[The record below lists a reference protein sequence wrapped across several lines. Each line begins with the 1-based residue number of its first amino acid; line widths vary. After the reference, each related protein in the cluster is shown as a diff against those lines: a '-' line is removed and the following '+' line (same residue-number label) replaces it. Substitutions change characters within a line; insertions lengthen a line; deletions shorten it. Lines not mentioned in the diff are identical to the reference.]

1 MTCDDRDEIIKDENL
16 FDDASPTGGAL
27 TLKGLDETV
36 DGAALLDE
44 VRAVIA
50 KYVVLPS
57 VEVLVAITLWI
68 FATHAVS
75 VLEHATRLCIHSPVK
90 RCGKSRL
97 LEVIAGLVHHPLE
110 TTNISVPALF
120 RIIESAGEQ
129 PPTLILDEADRIFG
143 SAKKD
148 DDAAALVGLLNNG
161 FRRGSDTWRCVGP
174 RQVPTP
180 FSNFGFAAIAGI
192 GRLPD
197 TIEDRGINAT
207 MLRRLVHEYVEKFR
221 LRTDVPLLHALRE
234 RIAAWVAVNLDAIEA
249 AVLDESNVPPELEDR
264 QQDAWEPL
272 IAVAV
277 VAGGEWPRLAR
288 EAALRLT
295 RETAEDDKDQSLEI
309 RLLGDVRSVIN
320 SAPQVGFISTS
331 ALLASLRK
339 IDDAP
344 WADFDFTARKVA
356 LRLGKFGI
364 KPRRNPSGTERG
376 YYFGDFRDA
385 FSRYLP
391 SEPSDPSETPP
402 EQGRC
407 TDGLEVTDGLNRQNE
422 SMCQNETAGE
432 GMCLTGLTLLTD
444 TTPVREQSARGT
456 AEEGDQR
463 RQAVCDALDR

>member
-1 MTCDDRDEIIKDENL
+1 MSIEDLDEIIKDENL
-16 FDDASPTGGAL
+16 LDDASPTDGAL
-27 TLKGLDETV
+27 TLKGLDETI
-36 DGAALLDE
+36 DGADLLDE

-50 KYVVLPS
+50 QYVVLPS
-57 VEVLVAITLWI
+57 EEALVGVTLWVV
-68 FATHAVS
+68 ATHAVT
-75 VLEHATRLCIHSPVK
+75 VLEHATRLAIHSPVK

-97 LEVIAGLVHHPLE
+97 LEVIAALVHHSLE

-120 RIIESAGEQ
+120 RVIESLGSQ

-148 DDAAALVGLLNNG
+148 EDAATLVALLNNG
-161 FRRGSDTWRCVGP
+161 FRDGSPTWRCVGGA
-174 RQVPTP
+174 QVPTP
-180 FSNFGFAAIAGI
+180 FSNFAFAAIAGI
-192 GRLPD
+192 GRQPD
-197 TIEDRGINAT
+197 TIEDRAVNVT
-207 MLRRLVHEYVEKFR
+207 MRRRLDHEHVDKFR
-221 LRTDVPLLHALRE
+221 LRTGLPLLHALRD
-234 RIAAWVAVNLDAIEA
+234 RIAAWVTVNLDAIDD
-249 AVLDESNVPPELEDR
+249 AVRDESNVPPELEDR
-264 QQDAWEPL
+264 QQDAWESL

-277 VAGGEWPRLAR
+277 VAGGDWPRLAR

-331 ALLASLRK
+331 TLLASLLK

-344 WADFDFTARKVA
+344 WADFGFTARKVA

-364 KPRRNPSGTERG
+364 KPRRNPTGTERG
-376 YYFGDFRDA
+376 YYFNDFKDA
-385 FSRYLP
+385 FARYIP
-391 SEPSDPSETPP
+391 SNPSDPSDTPP

-407 TDGLEVTDGLNRQNE
+407 TDGLEATDGLNRQNE

-444 TTPVREQSARGT
+444 RAPVREQSARGT
-456 AEEGDQR
+456 AEGGDQR